1 MSRLNSFYFIQIY
14 KTTLSLLLKFIIN
27 FFYRENYNS
36 NKILFSNTKYFLNNN
51 ILNNIIV
58 LFFKFKYNYYINNS
72 RNKLRFKQITN
83 NNKFKFNINYINY
96 GLSSIWSL
104 VKYWIF
110 AGVLFIFIF
119 IFLAYIRLFPFNKL
133 LIETLLLSFFI
144 YWLISGFVFF
154 IKKYQYSKYTS
165 VIQRFWKRT
174 YIIFWLLEG
183 NIFLIFMYLTLNASN
198 EPFYMYDQIK
208 FYKTFLSSWK
218 VSFIKFIPTVI
229 LILLGYYLLIS
240 LKWLNYSKQTLI
252 ALTITLLLLSILW
265 IEFYQFFHL
274 LQYYGNVNILYD
286 FDQNIWT
293 WELDSRRIRLY
304 TNYMALCLFAKFWHL
319 VFIFVFWV
327 FFILR
332 VKEIKRIRYPL
343 LAANLQNFLII
354 YIMTFIYMLPWLKF
368 IFRQLMDINLD
379 WYMLNSRRIGL
390 RYFFNDLILYF
401 NYILK
406 FDINLYIF
414 TNWNFYYWHN
424 TSSVIGFDSYRKHII
439 RDIIITYLN

>member
-1 MSRLNSFYFIQIY
+1 
-14 KTTLSLLLKFIIN
+14 
-27 FFYRENYNS
+27 
-36 NKILFSNTKYFLNNN
+36 
-51 ILNNIIV
+51 
-58 LFFKFKYNYYINNS
+58 
-72 RNKLRFKQITN
+72 
-83 NNKFKFNINYINY
+83 
-96 GLSSIWSL
+96 
-104 VKYWIF
+104 
-110 AGVLFIFIF
+110 
-119 IFLAYIRLFPFNKL
+119 
-133 LIETLLLSFFI
+133 
-144 YWLISGFVFF
+144 
-154 IKKYQYSKYTS
+154 
-165 VIQRFWKRT
+165 
-174 YIIFWLLEG
+174 
-183 NIFLIFMYLTLNASN
+183 
-198 EPFYMYDQIK
+198 
-208 FYKTFLSSWK
+208 
-218 VSFIKFIPTVI
+218 
-229 LILLGYYLLIS
+229 
-240 LKWLNYSKQTLI
+240 
-252 ALTITLLLLSILW
+252 
-265 IEFYQFFHL
+265 
-274 LQYYGNVNILYD
+274 
-286 FDQNIWT
+286 
-293 WELDSRRIRLY
+293 
-304 TNYMALCLFAKFWHL
+304 MALCLFAKFWHL